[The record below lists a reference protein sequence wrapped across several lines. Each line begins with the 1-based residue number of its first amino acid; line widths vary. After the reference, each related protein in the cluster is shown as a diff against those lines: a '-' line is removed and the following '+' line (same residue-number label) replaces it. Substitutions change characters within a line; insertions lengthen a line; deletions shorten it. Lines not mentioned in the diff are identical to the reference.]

1 MRDVILVPQQQLQ
14 RVRSRLE
21 RDLGLGLAGAEVE
34 VIEVV
39 GNRLVER
46 RQLGVDQQVVMS
58 RIGAIRAG
66 GRDAHFAQAESD
78 GRLGRNGCA
87 VLEVGEIDL
96 GPRRRWRRPARWL
109 FLGQGHAAC
118 RSADDQQCHRG
129 FDELG

>member
-1 MRDVILVPQQQLQ
+1 VILVPQQQLQ

-39 GNRLVER
+39 GDRLVER

-66 GRDAHFAQAESD
+66 GGDAHFAQAEPYR
-78 GRLGRNGCA
+78 RLGRDGRA
-87 VLEVGEIDL
+87 ILEVGEIDL
-96 GPRRRWRRPARWL
+96 GPRRRWRRPALWL

-118 RSADDQQCHRG
+118 RGADDQQCHRG